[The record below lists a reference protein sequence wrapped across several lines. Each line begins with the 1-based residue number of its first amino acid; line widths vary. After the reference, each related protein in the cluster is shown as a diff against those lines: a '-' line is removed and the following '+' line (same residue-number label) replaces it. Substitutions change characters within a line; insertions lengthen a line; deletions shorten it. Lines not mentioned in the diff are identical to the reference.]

1 MKILKITLI
10 TLFALASIGL
20 MAQKGQKKAENMAD
34 NKAKMEA
41 FLTEKLELTDAEKT
55 ASFPVYNQFQ
65 TEKRAL
71 RAASKAMRQK
81 GRKMEELSD
90 AELDEVMQ
98 ASFEM
103 KQKELD
109 LKKKYH
115 EKFKQVLP
123 MKKVAK
129 LYMVEKKMVS
139 HMKQNRKKGD
149 RSDEKRPERN
159 LQPSER

>member
-20 MAQKGQKKAENMAD
+20 MAQKEQKKAENMAD
-34 NKAKMEA
+34 KKAKMEA

-55 ASFPVYNQFQ
+55 AFFPVYNQFQ

-103 KQKELD
+103 KQKEL
-109 LKKKYH
+109 
-115 EKFKQVLP
+115 EKIE
-123 MKKVAK
+123 AA
-129 LYMVEKKMVS
+129 
-139 HMKQNRKKGD
+139 R
-149 RSDEKRPERN
+149 
-159 LQPSER
+159 

>member
-1 MKILKITLI
+1 MKTLKITLI
-10 TLFALASIGL
+10 TLFALASSGL
-20 MAQKGQKKAENMAD
+20 MAQKGQKKAENMAEK
-34 NKAKMEA
+34 KAQMEA
-41 FLTEKLELTDAEKT
+41 YLSEKLELTEAEKT
-55 ASFPVYNQFQ
+55 AFFPVYDQFQ

-81 GRKMEELSD
+81 GKKMEELSD

-115 EKFKQVLP
+115 EKFKAVLP

-129 LYMVEKKMVS
+129 LYMVERKMWN
-139 HMKQNRKKGD
+139 HMKENRKKGD
-149 RSDEKRPERN
+149 RPEGNRPQKN
-159 LQPSER
+159 MQPSDR